1 MVTLPDAL
9 EPPPFPEPFRVSVTW
24 MSASGTRCEKKRT
37 EPSRVSQALRTP
49 ALAVTAKSLTS
60 APPLGISVLSLSASA
75 ACTSLWVVPFPC
87 YTETGKE
94 VKKVDKEEMLRI
106 FAAPERVAEAMA
118 RKDELVELPDPPE
131 PRPLL
136 SKEETAALLDACNH
150 SKNSYTEE
158 MMLDA
163 LNDFVERYDENQ
175 KAQEKENRENRRLT
189 ITSICVGVVAA
200 IFGGASFIVAA
211 ITLILQLSK

>member
-1 MVTLPDAL
+1 
-9 EPPPFPEPFRVSVTW
+9 
-24 MSASGTRCEKKRT
+24 
-37 EPSRVSQALRTP
+37 
-49 ALAVTAKSLTS
+49 
-60 APPLGISVLSLSASA
+60 
-75 ACTSLWVVPFPC
+75 
-87 YTETGKE
+87 
-94 VKKVDKEEMLRI
+94 MLRI

>member
-1 MVTLPDAL
+1 M
-9 EPPPFPEPFRVSVTW
+9 
-24 MSASGTRCEKKRT
+24 
-37 EPSRVSQALRTP
+37 
-49 ALAVTAKSLTS
+49 
-60 APPLGISVLSLSASA
+60 
-75 ACTSLWVVPFPC
+75 WVVPFPC

-94 VKKVDKEEMLRI
+94 VKKVDREEMLRI

>member
-1 MVTLPDAL
+1 MYLLVVDSLPVL
-9 EPPPFPEPFRVSVTW
+9 Y
-24 MSASGTRCEKKRT
+24 
-37 EPSRVSQALRTP
+37 
-49 ALAVTAKSLTS
+49 
-60 APPLGISVLSLSASA
+60 LG
-75 ACTSLWVVPFPC
+75 
-87 YTETGKE
+87 GKG

-118 RKDELVELPDPPE
+118 RKDEPVEVELPNPPGTE
-131 PRPLL
+131 TLL

-150 SKNSYTEE
+150 SKNSYAEE

-175 KAQEKENRENRRLT
+175 KVQEKENQENRKLT

>member
-1 MVTLPDAL
+1 M
-9 EPPPFPEPFRVSVTW
+9 
-24 MSASGTRCEKKRT
+24 
-37 EPSRVSQALRTP
+37 
-49 ALAVTAKSLTS
+49 
-60 APPLGISVLSLSASA
+60 
-75 ACTSLWVVPFPC
+75 VPFPC

-150 SKNSYTEE
+150 SKNSYAEE